1 MLCNKCR
8 NEGEGKHIIML
19 WIVSCASFLGS
30 VPRCDAHGTFMR
42 MLEPF
47 GWIILAQGPSMCLL
61 RTLVEP
67 THYAQSLCVL
77 SFTPFLFGPPRLQ
90 RQSSALHLFI
100 HLHRIHLTHPHLTYD
115 RNAPQ
120 KIVFTIC
127 RTLRNATKVKMMTK
141 GGTDR
146 HTCCTC
152 PDGSNHNR

>member
-120 KIVFTIC
+120 KNSIYNLPNFAKC
-127 RTLRNATKVKMMTK
+127 DESKNDDKR
-141 GGTDR
+141 R
-146 HTCCTC
+146 HRPTHLLYL
-152 PDGSNHNR
+152 S